1 MLDLSLFNV
10 EEEIQRLR
18 EIRMLEWIGHLR
30 HSRPP
35 CEGTGGIPFTVTV
48 RNEL

>member
-1 MLDLSLFNV
+1 MQDLSLFNV

-18 EIRMLEWIGHLR
+18 EIRMLEWICHLR

-35 CEGTGGIPFTVTV
+35 WEGTGGICSP
-48 RNEL
+48 